1 MSKKQRNKKEN
12 NKINEEKKMNIIE
25 QHQAFY
31 EEQFEKDRLLIIQT
45 VREKRMED
53 IRMWREKFEKEME
66 DPSEE
71 VQEINKEISIN
82 TTKKQRNEI
91 ICKVIKEK
99 AEQNYKMLKDIEKQ
113 NPNCPVSVIRTNI
126 DVCIIVNKEDGMPI
140 FKGDIATAIHKLKKY
155 IKDGIT
161 VQGTDMIYQDM
172 DDEITPKEQ
181 MKILAKVEKGLRK
194 SQNNWMKIEAVPEI
208 NKWIVIERRTNIVR
222 FIASPEKMYKIII

>member
-1 MSKKQRNKKEN
+1 
-12 NKINEEKKMNIIE
+12 MNIIE

-31 EEQFEKDRLLIIQT
+31 KEKFEKDRLLMIQI
-45 VREKRMED
+45 VKEKRMED

-66 DPSEE
+66 NPTKE
-71 VQEINKEISIN
+71 VQEINRRISIN
-82 TTKKQRNEI
+82 TTKEQRNEI
-91 ICKVIKEK
+91 ICEVIKEK

-126 DVCIIVNKEDGMPI
+126 DVCIIVNKEDGIPI
-140 FKGDIATAIHKLKKY
+140 FEGDTATAIHKLKKY
-155 IKDGIT
+155 IKDGI
-161 VQGTDMIYQDM
+161 VEPRVDMIYQDM

-181 MKILAKVEKGLRK
+181 KQILAKVEKRLKK